1 MSSRQLRANQGITRN
16 VRQNISS
23 DPRINQRV
31 SSNVNRANTVSNNN
45 SNSSSNNESV
55 RTDEAIKINKILNLL
70 NERLKTVE
78 SKTTNK
84 ESVETTVNFENNISL
99 SKMNTLFSLM
109 DARITSLE
117 NHNKLVDLNIDLE
130 NTSNNYNNTNNTNN
144 TNDNKEE
151 QQAINID
158 DINIS
163 ELIDSNEKILDI
175 ENKLE
180 LLDKSVN
187 NININGISNNFVK
200 LSNLIQTIKQ
210 DCNKELTNFQ
220 AKLNKLN
227 KELIQK
233 SQIPKENPVKQE
245 QATVSVDKSEHVLTV
260 KERPVVLQEQSLVE
274 ESVDTKQLVVEE
286 QVSMAEE
293 ESIVVNE
300 EQQQNVEEE
309 SEVQEEQQNVE
320 EESVVVN
327 EDLFEL
333 KKTKSLDISM
343 DVDNEKENIK
353 ISLED
358 ENP

>member
-1 MSSRQLRANQGITRN
+1 MTTRQLRANHGITRN
-16 VRQNISS
+16 VRHNISS
-23 DPRINQRV
+23 DPRINQMV
-31 SSNVNRANTVSNNN
+31 SSNVNRANTVYNNNN
-45 SNSSSNNESV
+45 SNSSSNNETV

-78 SKTTNK
+78 LKTTNK

-117 NHNKLVDLNIDLE
+117 NHNKLVDLNINLE
-130 NTSNNYNNTNNTNN
+130 NATNNSNN
-144 TNDNKEE
+144 TNDNTNDNTYNNKEE
-151 QQAINID
+151 QQTINID
-158 DINIS
+158 DININK
-163 ELIDSNEKILDI
+163 LIDSNEKILDI

-210 DCNKELTNFQ
+210 DCSKELTKFQ
-220 AKLNKLN
+220 VTLNKIN
-227 KELIQK
+227 KALIQK
-233 SQIPKENPVKQE
+233 SEIPKENAVLRE
-245 QATVSVDKSEHVLTV
+245 Q
-260 KERPVVLQEQSLVE
+260 
-274 ESVDTKQLVVEE
+274 VVEE
-286 QVSMAEE
+286 QV
-293 ESIVVNE
+293 
-300 EQQQNVEEE
+300 VEEKPV
-309 SEVQEEQQNVE
+309 VQEQPVVE
-320 EESVVVN
+320 EVPVVVN

-333 KKTKSLDISM
+333 KNKTKSLDISIDV

-353 ISLED
+353 ISFED